1 MTGSSSP
8 AAAPAPPAAAGRP
21 SSLAVLEPVLYR
33 VGALAIFFAAW
44 WALAL
49 WVGANILP
57 VPTTLVER
65 LVHVL
70 LHEDFLVHMT
80 ASLIRVLVALVIS
93 LTVATFLGIAMG
105 LSKSAERFFDGIVLG
120 GRTMPGLA
128 WALLAVMVVGVSDG
142 APILAVSLAVSP
154 LLTLQIWEGT
164 KALDRDLFRMA
175 RVFRVSR
182 QQQFRDVV
190 VPAVLPSI
198 VGGAKLGLALSW
210 KVTVLAELFGVTS
223 GVGYEIS
230 RNFQMFSL
238 DGVLAWALS
247 FAAVMALIEYGLIAP
262 VYRRL
267 TRWRG
272 GATAPS
278 SGLRRMVF
286 ARTPGRSVS
295 PRSSVEEAATREP
308 VR

>member
-1 MTGSSSP
+1 MTQLSQP
-8 AAAPAPPAAAGRP
+8 AAPSAPPEPAATGRSR
-21 SSLAVLEPVLYR
+21 SSVAALTPVLYR
-33 VGALAIFFAAW
+33 VGALAVVFAGW

-49 WVGANILP
+49 WVGTSILP
-57 VPTTLVER
+57 VPTTIAER
-65 LVHVL
+65 FVRVL
-70 LHEDFLVHMT
+70 LGEDFLVHMT
-80 ASLIRVLVALVIS
+80 ASLIRVLTALVIS

-128 WALLAVMVVGVSDG
+128 WALLAVMIVGVSDG
-142 APILAVSLAVSP
+142 APILAVSVAVSP

-164 KALDRDLFRMA
+164 KALDRDLFRMS

-182 QQQFRDVV
+182 GRQFREVV

-230 RNFQMFSL
+230 SNFQRFAL

-247 FAAVMALIEYGLIAP
+247 FAAVMALIEYGLISP

-272 GATAPS
+272 DAAPS
-278 SGLRRMVF
+278 PLKRILSRAVRVRQT
-286 ARTPGRSVS
+286 AEQPEQ
-295 PRSSVEEAATREP
+295 PEP

>member
-1 MTGSSSP
+1 MTQLSKP
-8 AAAPAPPAAAGRP
+8 AAPTVPPEPPPAGRSR
-21 SSLAVLEPVLYR
+21 SSVAELAPVLYR
-33 VGALAIFFAAW
+33 VGALVVFFVGW

-49 WVGANILP
+49 WVGTNILP
-57 VPTTLVER
+57 VPTTIAER
-65 LVHVL
+65 FVQVL
-70 LHEDFLVHMT
+70 LREDFLVHMT
-80 ASLIRVLVALVIS
+80 ASLTRVLTALVIS

-105 LSKSAERFFDGIVLG
+105 LSKTAEQFFDGIVLG

-128 WALLAVMVVGVSDG
+128 WALLAVMIVGVSDG

-182 QQQFRDVV
+182 GRQFREVV

-247 FAAVMALIEYGLIAP
+247 FAAVMALVEYGLISPA
-262 VYRRL
+262 YRRL
-267 TRWRG
+267 TRWRVD
-272 GATAPS
+272 AADPS
-278 SGLRRMVF
+278 LLRRIL
-286 ARTPGRSVS
+286 GRSV
-295 PRSSVEEAATREP
+295 RVRQAAEQPGTPEP